1 MGKQKQKS
9 SKLGEINTPLGK
21 PGILYV
27 LATPIGNLED
37 ITLRAL
43 KTLKEVDFIFCEDKR
58 VTIKLLNKYEI
69 KSQLIPFH
77 KFNESSQA
85 NLILSYLQTGK
96 NIAIVSDAGTPL
108 ISDPGSTLISFLTEN
123 KVEIVPIPGPSA
135 LVTAL
140 SACPF
145 PMDNFLFIG
154 FLPSSKSQR
163 EKLITSL
170 SSRAQNV
177 IIYVAPHDFHKYVKE
192 IHAIYPDIK
201 VFYGREITKLYEEF
215 WSGSIKE
222 LVEDLEVKKI
232 KGEIVLCLHFDKAA
246 NHSADN
252 EPTKEEL
259 IDSMKKLREDGY
271 SLKEASKI
279 LSKKFDLPS
288 KSLYDMYLVK
298 LGSK

>member
-1 MGKQKQKS
+1 MNKQKQKS
-9 SKLGEINTPLGK
+9 SKLSEINPLSFK

-37 ITLRAL
+37 LTLRAIRI
-43 KTLKEVDFIFCEDKR
+43 LKEVDFIFCEDKR
-58 VTIKLLNKYEI
+58 VTIKLLNKYQI

-85 NLILSYLQTGK
+85 NLILSYLQVGK
-96 NIAIVSDAGTPL
+96 NIALVSDAGTPL

-170 SSRAQNV
+170 STRAQNV
-177 IIYVAPHDFHKYVKE
+177 VIYVAPHDFQKYVKE
-192 IHAIYPDIK
+192 IHGIYPGIK

-222 LVEDLEVKKI
+222 LAEDLDAKKI
-232 KGEIVLCLHFDKAA
+232 KGEIVLCLHFDKAE
-246 NHSADN
+246 NHNVSDK
-252 EPTKEEL
+252 PTKEEL
-259 IDSMKKLREDGY
+259 INAMKKLREDGC

-279 LSKKFDLPS
+279 LSNKFDLSS

-298 LGSK
+298 SGSK